1 MDVPTCSD
9 PPPRLAEGSSDTMVK
24 FLADSSRMSSLL
36 HELEDD
42 CDVDEGSNIE
52 GHTSAVPSEP
62 YPKDSNAESADSK
75 GGAAAISMSAA
86 ESTDRTISLS
96 SVVPCTAPAKQ
107 LAQQVCTLSC
117 SPLPSS
123 PPSLCSTQSTAVEL
137 LSFLCVCLRHHSHRQ
152 PAWVTSLQGL
162 NLTATPFLDATL

>member
-36 HELEDD
+36 HELEED
-42 CDVDEGSNIE
+42 CDVDAGSNIE
-52 GHTSAVPSEP
+52 GHTSTDPSEP
-62 YPKDSNAESADSK
+62 YPKDSNAESAESK

-86 ESTDRTISLS
+86 ESTDGTISHS
-96 SVVPCTAPAKQ
+96 SVVPCTAPANQ
-107 LAQQVCTLSC
+107 LAQQVCTLKC

-123 PPSLCSTQSTAVEL
+123 PPSLCST
-137 LSFLCVCLRHHSHRQ
+137 
-152 PAWVTSLQGL
+152 
-162 NLTATPFLDATL
+162 